1 VSEAPPVA
9 VHPPVLV
16 AGALGAA
23 LLLGWLAPVR
33 LSGGWPGLGAL
44 LVGAALGLGL
54 WAVLALREARTGIPT
69 WEAATALV
77 TTGPY
82 AWSRNPIYLAMAL
95 LMAGLALASGS
106 LWMALAAAGAV
117 AGLDRGVIAREEPY
131 LAARFG
137 ADYAA
142 YRARVRR
149 WL

>member
-1 VSEAPPVA
+1 MSAPPVL
-9 VHPPVLV
+9 VHPPVAV

-23 LLLGWLAPVR
+23 LLLHWVLPVR
-33 LSGGWPGLGAL
+33 LFGGWPGIGAL
-44 LVGAALGLGL
+44 LVGASVVLGG
-54 WAVLALREARTGIPT
+54 WAVVVMAAARTGIPT

-77 TTGPY
+77 TTGPF
-82 AWSRNPIYLAMAL
+82 AWSRNPIYLAMML
-95 LMAGLALASGS
+95 LLAGLALAWGS
-106 LWMALAAAGAV
+106 LWGVLAAAGLAV
-117 AGLDRGVIAREEPY
+117 LLDRGVIAREEPY